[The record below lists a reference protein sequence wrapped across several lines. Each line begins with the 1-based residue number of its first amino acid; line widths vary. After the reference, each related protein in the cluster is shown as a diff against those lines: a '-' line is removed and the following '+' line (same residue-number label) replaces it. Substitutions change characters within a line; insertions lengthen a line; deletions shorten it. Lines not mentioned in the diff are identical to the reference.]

1 MRRLRP
7 ARRAFQALLALVFCC
22 LAHVGEAAQLVLV
35 SANQGAAV
43 NAFRDALAQRR
54 PQDQVELRT
63 PAALAEGMVF
73 ADDTRLLLLGPEA
86 LAWRLRQHRA
96 PPTLALLLNRVDG
109 QRLLP
114 GANGHGGHGVG
125 GLCVL
130 WSDPPASRQLRLAR
144 LILPGIQRIGVLY
157 GKDSE
162 FLLDELRR
170 EARSQGLQLFV
181 ASSSGNDDP
190 RPLQFLLGNSDLL
203 LGIDDKQLYNSQSI
217 KSLLLGSYARPR
229 AARPH
234 RSLRQGRQPGEQ
246 LQRPGGLA
254 GHPRRI
260 ARPGAPALAPQPLS
274 RAFQGARQSAG
285 SPFPGYRPGQR
296 RRPRPAPRRRR
307 RTMSQRHGW
316 DIRTR
321 MLAISLGPA
330 LLLTLLLTAYFT
342 YSRLQDLRQE
352 LTHTGQLIADQLAPA
367 AEYGVI
373 AGNTP
378 VLQKL
383 LQATLDTPHVRFI
396 EVRDRNDNILV
407 YVEQLPGAL
416 QNAAPI
422 DIFHST
428 IQRQRIALAS
438 DPLLDGASE
447 GDGQSGED
455 YLGRVVVGMS
465 NDAFSQRQQEILLKA
480 ALLAAFALILT
491 FLVARRL
498 AQRLS
503 APISTMGQA
512 VEAIQSGDYKTSLPI
527 LDDGEIGDLARHINN
542 LASGLDRASR
552 EQEQAISQ
560 LISAREEAE
569 QANRAKSDFLAMMSH
584 ELRTPMNGVLG
595 MLQLLETT
603 EQTRE
608 QAEYTALATE
618 STEHLLKV
626 INDILDFSRIER
638 GALELECIPFN
649 LLELVQGSALV
660 FQHSAQQRGLALE
673 LQIQAGLENIEVC
686 GDPTRIRQILVNLL
700 GNALKFTEEGAIHL
714 SLEWQALDHD
724 VLWLT
729 CAVHDSGIGISPER
743 LEHMFDAF
751 QQADSS
757 ISRRYGGTGLGL
769 AIARTLAERMGGTL
783 QAESKEGSGSTFTLE
798 IPLPFQQSPAHR
810 QQAAGDAAP
819 VAAGQEILLVEDNPV
834 NQTVIEAMLRSL
846 GYRVTLVADGIQAV
860 RSAERQRYDAI
871 LMDCRLPVL
880 DGYSATREIRAQENG
895 RQVPIIALTANA
907 LQGDRENCLQAGM
920 NDYLAKP
927 FKRAELQRILQRWI
941 GSQPE
946 LPVTS
951 NETGRG
957 EPE

>member
-1 MRRLRP
+1 M
-7 ARRAFQALLALVFCC
+7 
-22 LAHVGEAAQLVLV
+22 
-35 SANQGAAV
+35 
-43 NAFRDALAQRR
+43 
-54 PQDQVELRT
+54 
-63 PAALAEGMVF
+63 
-73 ADDTRLLLLGPEA
+73 
-86 LAWRLRQHRA
+86 
-96 PPTLALLLNRVDG
+96 
-109 QRLLP
+109 
-114 GANGHGGHGVG
+114 
-125 GLCVL
+125 
-130 WSDPPASRQLRLAR
+130 
-144 LILPGIQRIGVLY
+144 
-157 GKDSE
+157 
-162 FLLDELRR
+162 
-170 EARSQGLQLFV
+170 
-181 ASSSGNDDP
+181 
-190 RPLQFLLGNSDLL
+190 
-203 LGIDDKQLYNSQSI
+203 
-217 KSLLLGSYARPR
+217 
-229 AARPH
+229 
-234 RSLRQGRQPGEQ
+234 
-246 LQRPGGLA
+246 
-254 GHPRRI
+254 
-260 ARPGAPALAPQPLS
+260 
-274 RAFQGARQSAG
+274 
-285 SPFPGYRPGQR
+285 
-296 RRPRPAPRRRR
+296 
-307 RTMSQRHGW
+307 
-316 DIRTR
+316 
-321 MLAISLGPA
+321 
-330 LLLTLLLTAYFT
+330 
-342 YSRLQDLRQE
+342 
-352 LTHTGQLIADQLAPA
+352 IADQLAPA

>member
-1 MRRLRP
+1 
-7 ARRAFQALLALVFCC
+7 
-22 LAHVGEAAQLVLV
+22 
-35 SANQGAAV
+35 
-43 NAFRDALAQRR
+43 
-54 PQDQVELRT
+54 
-63 PAALAEGMVF
+63 
-73 ADDTRLLLLGPEA
+73 
-86 LAWRLRQHRA
+86 
-96 PPTLALLLNRVDG
+96 
-109 QRLLP
+109 
-114 GANGHGGHGVG
+114 
-125 GLCVL
+125 
-130 WSDPPASRQLRLAR
+130 
-144 LILPGIQRIGVLY
+144 
-157 GKDSE
+157 
-162 FLLDELRR
+162 
-170 EARSQGLQLFV
+170 
-181 ASSSGNDDP
+181 
-190 RPLQFLLGNSDLL
+190 
-203 LGIDDKQLYNSQSI
+203 
-217 KSLLLGSYARPR
+217 
-229 AARPH
+229 
-234 RSLRQGRQPGEQ
+234 
-246 LQRPGGLA
+246 
-254 GHPRRI
+254 
-260 ARPGAPALAPQPLS
+260 
-274 RAFQGARQSAG
+274 
-285 SPFPGYRPGQR
+285 
-296 RRPRPAPRRRR
+296 
-307 RTMSQRHGW
+307 MSQRHGW

-407 YVEQLPGAL
+407 YVEQLSGAS

-465 NDAFSQRQQEILLKA
+465 NDALSQRQQEILLKA

-552 EQEQAISQ
+552 EQEQAIGQ

-819 VAAGQEILLVEDNPV
+819 IAAGQEILLVEDNPV

-895 RQVPIIALTANA
+895 RRVPIIALTANA

>member
-1 MRRLRP
+1 
-7 ARRAFQALLALVFCC
+7 
-22 LAHVGEAAQLVLV
+22 
-35 SANQGAAV
+35 
-43 NAFRDALAQRR
+43 
-54 PQDQVELRT
+54 
-63 PAALAEGMVF
+63 
-73 ADDTRLLLLGPEA
+73 
-86 LAWRLRQHRA
+86 
-96 PPTLALLLNRVDG
+96 
-109 QRLLP
+109 
-114 GANGHGGHGVG
+114 
-125 GLCVL
+125 
-130 WSDPPASRQLRLAR
+130 
-144 LILPGIQRIGVLY
+144 
-157 GKDSE
+157 
-162 FLLDELRR
+162 
-170 EARSQGLQLFV
+170 
-181 ASSSGNDDP
+181 
-190 RPLQFLLGNSDLL
+190 
-203 LGIDDKQLYNSQSI
+203 
-217 KSLLLGSYARPR
+217 
-229 AARPH
+229 
-234 RSLRQGRQPGEQ
+234 
-246 LQRPGGLA
+246 
-254 GHPRRI
+254 
-260 ARPGAPALAPQPLS
+260 
-274 RAFQGARQSAG
+274 
-285 SPFPGYRPGQR
+285 
-296 RRPRPAPRRRR
+296 
-307 RTMSQRHGW
+307 MSQRHGW

-407 YVEQLPGAL
+407 YVEQLSGAL

-498 AQRLS
+498 AQLS

-527 LDDGEIGDLARHINN
+527 LDDGEIGDPARHINN

-552 EQEQAISQ
+552 EQEQAIGQ

-819 VAAGQEILLVEDNPV
+819 IAAGQEILLVEDNPV

-895 RQVPIIALTANA
+895 RRVPIIALTANA

>member
-1 MRRLRP
+1 
-7 ARRAFQALLALVFCC
+7 
-22 LAHVGEAAQLVLV
+22 
-35 SANQGAAV
+35 
-43 NAFRDALAQRR
+43 
-54 PQDQVELRT
+54 
-63 PAALAEGMVF
+63 
-73 ADDTRLLLLGPEA
+73 
-86 LAWRLRQHRA
+86 
-96 PPTLALLLNRVDG
+96 
-109 QRLLP
+109 
-114 GANGHGGHGVG
+114 
-125 GLCVL
+125 
-130 WSDPPASRQLRLAR
+130 
-144 LILPGIQRIGVLY
+144 
-157 GKDSE
+157 
-162 FLLDELRR
+162 
-170 EARSQGLQLFV
+170 
-181 ASSSGNDDP
+181 
-190 RPLQFLLGNSDLL
+190 
-203 LGIDDKQLYNSQSI
+203 
-217 KSLLLGSYARPR
+217 
-229 AARPH
+229 
-234 RSLRQGRQPGEQ
+234 
-246 LQRPGGLA
+246 
-254 GHPRRI
+254 
-260 ARPGAPALAPQPLS
+260 
-274 RAFQGARQSAG
+274 
-285 SPFPGYRPGQR
+285 
-296 RRPRPAPRRRR
+296 
-307 RTMSQRHGW
+307 MSQRHGW

-920 NDYLAKP
+920 NDYLAEP